1 MVIELFSHQEKM
13 RENIDYNFF
22 YNMTTFYFI
31 FKFIAERVELK
42 WDSLP
47 GGDGKI
53 GVVVAYREKMKEFEN
68 FRWKGIDYFA

>member
-53 GVVVAYREKMKEFEN
+53 GVVVAKIQRPLYISLSLWFTN
-68 FRWKGIDYFA
+68 